1 MTPWHATTVY
11 GLNGSVTTAHLDSL
25 KTSSI
30 YEPIFKDGAPW
41 YYREK
46 SDLYHWS
53 DTLISFEPLYPTG
66 LLITPVSGFDIQSFS
81 SIDAT
86 KLRCLAERNSPV
98 ILRGFTKMGIRVVV
112 NEVAE
117 AVPIS
122 ECHGLDFQY
131 SK

>member
-25 KTSSI
+25 KTSSSH
-30 YEPIFKDGAPW
+30 ELVFKDGAPW

-53 DTLISFEPLYPTG
+53 DTRISFEPLYPTG
-66 LLITPVSGFDIQSFS
+66 LLITPVPGFDIQSFS

-86 KLRCLAERNSPV
+86 KLRYLAEQNSPI
-98 ILRGFTKMGIRVVV
+98 ILRGFTKTEIQVVIHEIA
-112 NEVAE
+112 EV
-117 AVPIS
+117 VPIS
-122 ECHGLDFQY
+122 ERHGLDFQ
-131 SK
+131 SPK